1 MKICIITAGGAGMY
15 CGSCMQDNTLARA
28 LRLAGADAILLPT
41 YTPVRV
47 DEENVSGGRVFLGGI
62 NVWLDSRVPGW
73 SKLPRV
79 FRRWLDRPAVVKV
92 LARFG
97 SSTQAADLG
106 PLTVDMLAGSH
117 GPCAASIEELVEY
130 ISGELRPDVVVFSNA
145 LLSGVVPALRRRW
158 SGPMVCLIQGDDI
171 FLEDLPEPWRKRS
184 LELIRDNCVHFEGYL
199 AHSEYYADF
208 MAGYLGLDRGR
219 FQVIPLAVED
229 LPAGLRTGVRRSG
242 ERVRVGYFARICP
255 EKGVFRFLEAVAA
268 VLPQRPDLEFLIG
281 GFLPAVHAGR
291 FQGEL
296 ERLRPV
302 AGDRLQWL
310 GSPSDRLG
318 KFEIFSS
325 LDWLCVPS
333 EYREPKGI
341 YVLEA
346 ALAGVP
352 ALLPD
357 HGAFPE
363 RVSSLGAGRLFR
375 AGSAA
380 SLVDSLQQ
388 LETTQESAQR
398 DLLRQRCL
406 AVHGLT
412 TAGAACWESLRKLM
426 SGRELSGG

>member
-1 MKICIITAGGAGMY
+1 
-15 CGSCMQDNTLARA
+15 MQDNTLARA
-28 LRLAGADAILLPT
+28 LRLAGADAVLLPT

-47 DEENVSGGRVFLGGI
+47 DEENVSGRRVFLGGI
-62 NVWLDSRVPGW
+62 NVWLDSRIPGW

-79 FRRWLDRPAVVKV
+79 FKRWLDGPGVVKL

-97 SSTQAADLG
+97 SSTRAADLG
-106 PLTVDMLAGSH
+106 PLTVDLLAGSH

-130 ISGELRPDVVVFSNA
+130 VAGELRPDVVVFSNA

-171 FLEDLPEPWRKRS
+171 FLEDLPEPWRQRS
-184 LELIRDNCVHFEGYL
+184 LELIRGNCVHFAGYL

-208 MAGYLGLDRGR
+208 MAGYLGLRRDRFR
-219 FQVIPLAVED
+219 VIPLAVED
-229 LPAGLRTGVRRSG
+229 LPAGLQQALRRSD

-255 EKGVFRFLEAVAA
+255 EKGAFRFLEAVAA
-268 VLPQRPDLEFLIG
+268 VLPKRPDLEFVIG
-281 GFLPAVHAGR
+281 GFLPALHAER
-291 FQGEL
+291 FQREL
-296 ERLRPV
+296 ERLKPL

-318 KFEIFSS
+318 KFEIFSG

-346 ALAGVP
+346 ALVGVP

-375 AGSAA
+375 ADSTAA
-380 SLVDSLQQ
+380 LADSLLQ
-388 LETTQESAQR
+388 LGNTQESALR
-398 DLLRQRCL
+398 SRLRQQCL
-406 AVHGLT
+406 AVHGLG
-412 TAGAACWESLRKLM
+412 TAGAACLGALRAV
-426 SGRELSGG
+426 LSGGDLSGG